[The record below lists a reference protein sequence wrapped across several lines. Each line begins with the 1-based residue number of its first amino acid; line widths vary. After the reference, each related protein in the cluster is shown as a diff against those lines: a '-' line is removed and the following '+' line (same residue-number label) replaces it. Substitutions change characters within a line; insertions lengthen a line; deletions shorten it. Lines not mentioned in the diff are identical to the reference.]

1 MNEIDSMTQDNID
14 LLNIENW
21 EEEYQSRD
29 PRELEMEI
37 RDIQDRLEV
46 LNKKVDFFL
55 INRMINK
62 MLIQKKEK
70 KEKKMGKKKKKKI
83 RKKSIKISQLIGL
96 KRTNLQFLELALL
109 S

>member
-46 LNKKVDFFL
+46 LNKKVDFF
-55 INRMINK
+55 
-62 MLIQKKEK
+62 
-70 KEKKMGKKKKKKI
+70 
-83 RKKSIKISQLIGL
+83 
-96 KRTNLQFLELALL
+96 
-109 S
+109 